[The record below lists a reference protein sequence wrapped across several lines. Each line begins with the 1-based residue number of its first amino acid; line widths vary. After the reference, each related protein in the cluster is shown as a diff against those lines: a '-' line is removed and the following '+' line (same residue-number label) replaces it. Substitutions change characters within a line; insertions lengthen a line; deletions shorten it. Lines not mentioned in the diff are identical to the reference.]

1 MRQTDSYNGSGNLEE
16 HFNSLLCKMRKK
28 ITLISIQQ
36 ICGESV
42 LYFDGIANILLF
54 FLSVGY
60 LYKLYWRHIWTGRN
74 RKQLFLLF
82 QLFTVVRNYVR
93 RRRPIKTVN
102 SFYCAWTRIIFCC
115 SKSANLLSAVKWF
128 VQWAAFFTPFD
139 QLPSLHAFIIT
150 LAEEFSFGNHR
161 KVFFWFD
168 IPVRYFAGNRH
179 CHKQITQEWNIF
191 GNRENN

>member
-1 MRQTDSYNGSGNLEE
+1 MKCLNWIASNLFLQWVGKCGET
-16 HFNSLLCKMRKK
+16 HQLFVMQNAKK

-60 LYKLYWRHIWTGRN
+60 LYRLYWRHIWTERD

-150 LAEEFSFGNHR
+150 LVEEFSFGNHR
-161 KVFFWFD
+161 KSLLLIWYSREVFC
-168 IPVRYFAGNRH
+168 R
-179 CHKQITQEWNIF
+179 K
-191 GNRENN
+191 